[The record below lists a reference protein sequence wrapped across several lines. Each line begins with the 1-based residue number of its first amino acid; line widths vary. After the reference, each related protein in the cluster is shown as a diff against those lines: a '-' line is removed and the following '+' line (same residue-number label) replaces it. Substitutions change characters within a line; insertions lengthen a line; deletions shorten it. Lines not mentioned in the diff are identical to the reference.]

1 MPTEL
6 REERGTIATSRVGK
20 ARGRRNIKV
29 KKSKSYP
36 LHFPLFILDRKGF
49 SLLELLVV
57 LLILGLS
64 AAIVVPS
71 FERGLKAKEVRR
83 SALEI
88 AAVARSLR
96 NRAIYE
102 STFKRLIIHTSE
114 NSYEASRYSKVQLS
128 RDVRFTGIEGGEPL
142 GDGLRAFVFY
152 PNGSALG
159 GEIGISGSEGSS
171 YIIRLEPLTGRV
183 AVLRGNIP

>member
-1 MPTEL
+1 MEH

-20 ARGRRNIKV
+20 TRGNAKLKV
-29 KKSKSYP
+29 KKSKFRP
-36 LHFPLFILDRKGF
+36 LHFPFFILDRRGF

-57 LLILGLS
+57 LLLLGLS
-64 AAIVVPS
+64 AAIVLPS

-88 AAVARSLR
+88 AAVARNLR

-102 STFKRLIIHTSE
+102 STFKRLIISPSE
-114 NSYEASRYSKVQLS
+114 NSYEASRHSKVHLS
-128 RDVRFTGIEGGEPL
+128 KDIRFTGIEGGEPL
-142 GDGLRAFVFY
+142 GDGLRGFVFY

-183 AVLRGNIP
+183 VVLKGNIP